1 MDLRQLRYFIKVVE
15 CGNITRASETLHI
28 AQPAISQQMRNLEQD
43 MGMQLLERSV
53 HGVVPTAAGQ
63 TLYRHAI
70 ELLRQADGTHELL
83 RQDAEFPQGKVSVGM
98 PSSTARMLAIPLA
111 RTIRSRYPG
120 IKLELIDSPSAEL
133 GRLITVGRVALA
145 VNVDVV
151 ETRGMAFRRL
161 LTETLYLVAWPEFSL
176 PDEPVSI
183 EALAKMPL
191 VLPCAPNT
199 IRSRVEF
206 ALQEAGLKCEVE
218 FEANSTDLLFSAV
231 KAQLGVTIL
240 PWAAAHVELV
250 QHRLKLAR
258 IDHRLFKRDLS
269 LCWHDTVVES
279 NAVQKVKS
287 TIFELFE
294 AFKRQPGWADE
305 PVKGRNLQD
314 Y

>member
-15 CGNITRASETLHI
+15 CGNITRASEALHI
-28 AQPAISQQMRNLEQD
+28 AQPAISQQMRNLELD
-43 MGMQLLERSV
+43 MDMQLLERSV

-70 ELLRQADGTHELL
+70 ELLRLADGTQELL

-120 IKLELIDSPSAEL
+120 IKLELIDAPSADL

-151 ETRGMAFRRL
+151 ETRGVASQRL
-161 LTETLYLVAWPEFSL
+161 FTETLFLVAWPEFSL

-183 EALAKMPL
+183 DALAKMPL

-199 IRSRVEF
+199 IRSRVES
-206 ALQEAGLKCEVE
+206 ALHEVGLQCDIQ
-218 FEANSTDLLFSAV
+218 FEANSTDLLFAAV
-231 KAQLGVTIL
+231 LAKLGVTIL
-240 PWAAAHVELV
+240 PGAAARVELE
-250 QHRLKLAR
+250 QHKLKLAR
-258 IDHRLFKRDLS
+258 IDHRLFTRDLS
-269 LCWHDTVVES
+269 LCWHDTVVQS
-279 NAVQKVKS
+279 NAVQKVKAI
-287 TIFELFE
+287 IFELFDE
-294 AFKRQPGWADE
+294 FERQPGWAD
-305 PVKGRNLQD
+305 GQ
-314 Y
+314 

>member
-1 MDLRQLRYFIKVVE
+1 
-15 CGNITRASETLHI
+15 
-28 AQPAISQQMRNLEQD
+28 
-43 MGMQLLERSV
+43 
-53 HGVVPTAAGQ
+53 
-63 TLYRHAI
+63 
-70 ELLRQADGTHELL
+70 
-83 RQDAEFPQGKVSVGM
+83 
-98 PSSTARMLAIPLA
+98 
-111 RTIRSRYPG
+111 
-120 IKLELIDSPSAEL
+120 
-133 GRLITVGRVALA
+133 
-145 VNVDVV
+145 
-151 ETRGMAFRRL
+151 MAFRRL

-176 PDEPVSI
+176 SDEPVSI

-191 VLPCAPNT
+191 VLPCDPNT

>member
-1 MDLRQLRYFIKVVE
+1 MDLRQLRYFVKVIE
-15 CGNITRASETLHI
+15 CGNITRASEALHI
-28 AQPAISQQMRNLEQD
+28 AQPAISQQMRNLELD
-43 MGMQLLERSV
+43 MGMPLLERSV
-53 HGVVPTAAGQ
+53 HGVVATAAGQ

-70 ELLRQADGTHELL
+70 ELLRQADGTREML
-83 RQDAEFPQGKVSVGM
+83 RQDADFPQGKVSVGM

-111 RTIRSRYPG
+111 RAIGQRYPG
-120 IKLELIDSPSAEL
+120 IKLELIDAPSAEL

-151 ETRGMAFRRL
+151 ETRGMAFQRL
-161 LTETLYLVAWPEFSL
+161 LTETLYLVAWPEFEL
-176 PDEPVSI
+176 AEDPVSI

-199 IRSRVEF
+199 IRNRVEF

-231 KAQLGVTIL
+231 KAQLGVTVL
-240 PWAAAHVELV
+240 PWAAAHAELG
-250 QHRLKLAR
+250 QQRLKLAR

-279 NAVQKVKS
+279 NAVQKVKA
-287 TIFELFE
+287 TIIELFE
-294 AFKRQPGWADE
+294 AFGRQPGWAD
-305 PVKGRNLQD
+305 GQ
-314 Y
+314 

>member
-1 MDLRQLRYFIKVVE
+1 MDLRQLRYFVKVIE
-15 CGNITRASETLHI
+15 CGNITRASEALHI
-28 AQPAISQQMRNLEQD
+28 AQPAISQQMRNLELD
-43 MGMQLLERSV
+43 MGMPLFERSV
-53 HGVVPTAAGQ
+53 HGVVATAAGQ

-70 ELLRQADGTHELL
+70 ELLRQADGTREML
-83 RQDAEFPQGKVSVGM
+83 RQDADFPQGKVSVGM

-111 RTIRSRYPG
+111 RAIGQRYPG
-120 IKLELIDSPSAEL
+120 IKLELIDAPSAEL

-151 ETRGMAFRRL
+151 ETRGMAFQRL
-161 LTETLYLVAWPEFSL
+161 LTETLYLVAWPEFEL
-176 PDEPVSI
+176 AEDPVSI

-199 IRSRVEF
+199 IRNRVEF

-240 PWAAAHVELV
+240 PWAAAHAELV
-250 QHRLKLAR
+250 QQRLKLAR

-279 NAVQKVKS
+279 NAVQKVKA
-287 TIFELFE
+287 TIIELFE
-294 AFKRQPGWADE
+294 AFGRQPGWAD
-305 PVKGRNLQD
+305 GQ
-314 Y
+314 

>member
-1 MDLRQLRYFIKVVE
+1 MAQEVPMDLRQLRYFVKVIE
-15 CGNITRASETLHI
+15 CGNITRASEALHI
-28 AQPAISQQMRNLEQD
+28 AQPAISQQMRNLELD
-43 MGMQLLERSV
+43 MGMPLLERSV
-53 HGVVPTAAGQ
+53 HGVVATAAGQ

-70 ELLRQADGTHELL
+70 ELLRQADGTREML
-83 RQDAEFPQGKVSVGM
+83 RQDADFPQGKVSVGM

-111 RTIRSRYPG
+111 RAIGQRYPG
-120 IKLELIDSPSAEL
+120 IKLELIDAPSAEL

-151 ETRGMAFRRL
+151 ETRGMAFQRL
-161 LTETLYLVAWPEFSL
+161 LTETLYLVAWPEFEL
-176 PDEPVSI
+176 AEDPVSI

-199 IRSRVEF
+199 IRNRVEF

-231 KAQLGVTIL
+231 KAQLGVTVL
-240 PWAAAHVELV
+240 PWAAAHAELG
-250 QHRLKLAR
+250 QQRLKLAR

-279 NAVQKVKS
+279 NAVQKVKA
-287 TIFELFE
+287 TIIELFE
-294 AFKRQPGWADE
+294 AFGRQPGWAD
-305 PVKGRNLQD
+305 GQ
-314 Y
+314 

>member
-1 MDLRQLRYFIKVVE
+1 MALEVRVDLRQLRYFIKVVE
-15 CGNITRASETLHI
+15 CGNITRASEALHI
-28 AQPAISQQMRNLEQD
+28 AQPAISQQMRNLERD
-43 MGMQLLERSV
+43 MDMQLLERSV

-70 ELLRQADGTHELL
+70 ELLRQADGTQELL

-120 IKLELIDSPSAEL
+120 IKLELIDAPSAEL

-145 VNVDVV
+145 VNVDAVD
-151 ETRGMAFRRL
+151 TRGVAFQRL
-161 LTETLYLVAWPEFSL
+161 FTETLYLVAWPEFAL

-183 EALAKMPL
+183 EALAQMPL

-206 ALQEAGLKCEVE
+206 ALQEAGQHCEVE
-218 FEANSTDLLFSAV
+218 FEANSTDLLLSAV

-240 PWAAAHVELV
+240 PWAAAHVELE

-258 IDHRLFKRDLS
+258 INHRLFTRDLS

-279 NAVQKVKS
+279 NAVQKVKA

-294 AFKRQPGWADE
+294 AFRRQPGWAD
-305 PVKGRNLQD
+305 GQ
-314 Y
+314 

>member
-1 MDLRQLRYFIKVVE
+1 MDLRQLRYFVKVIE
-15 CGNITRASETLHI
+15 CGNITRASEALHI
-28 AQPAISQQMRNLEQD
+28 AQPAISQQMRNLELD
-43 MGMQLLERSV
+43 MGMPLLERSV
-53 HGVVPTAAGQ
+53 HGVVATAAGQ

-70 ELLRQADGTHELL
+70 ELLRQADGTREML
-83 RQDAEFPQGKVSVGM
+83 RQDADFPQGKVSVGM

-111 RTIRSRYPG
+111 RAIGQRYPG
-120 IKLELIDSPSAEL
+120 IKLELIDAPSAEL

-151 ETRGMAFRRL
+151 ETRGMAFQRL
-161 LTETLYLVAWPEFSL
+161 LTETLYLVAWPEFEL
-176 PDEPVSI
+176 AEDPVSI

-231 KAQLGVTIL
+231 KAQLGVTVL
-240 PWAAAHVELV
+240 PWAAAHAELG
-250 QHRLKLAR
+250 QQRLKLAR

-279 NAVQKVKS
+279 NAVQKVKA
-287 TIFELFE
+287 TIIELFE
-294 AFKRQPGWADE
+294 AFGHQPGWAD
-305 PVKGRNLQD
+305 GQ
-314 Y
+314 

>member
-1 MDLRQLRYFIKVVE
+1 MNQEVPMDLRQLRYFVKVIE
-15 CGNITRASETLHI
+15 CGNITRASEALHI
-28 AQPAISQQMRNLEQD
+28 AQPAISQQMRNLELD

-70 ELLRQADGTHELL
+70 ELLRQADGTREML
-83 RQDAEFPQGKVSVGM
+83 RQDADFPQGKVSVGM

-111 RTIRSRYPG
+111 RAIGQRYPG
-120 IKLELIDSPSAEL
+120 IKLELIDAPSAEL

-151 ETRGMAFRRL
+151 ETRGMAFQRL
-161 LTETLYLVAWPEFSL
+161 LTETLYLVAWPEFEL
-176 PDEPVSI
+176 AEDPVSI

-199 IRSRVEF
+199 IRNRVEF

-231 KAQLGVTIL
+231 KAQLGVTVL
-240 PWAAAHVELV
+240 PWAAAHAELG
-250 QHRLKLAR
+250 QQRLKLAR

-279 NAVQKVKS
+279 NAVQKVKA
-287 TIFELFE
+287 TIIELFE
-294 AFKRQPGWADE
+294 AFGRQPGWAD
-305 PVKGRNLQD
+305 GQ
-314 Y
+314 

>member
-1 MDLRQLRYFIKVVE
+1 MDLRQLRYFVKVIE
-15 CGNITRASETLHI
+15 CGNITRASEALHI
-28 AQPAISQQMRNLEQD
+28 AQPAISQQMRNLELD
-43 MGMQLLERSV
+43 MGMPLLERSV
-53 HGVVPTAAGQ
+53 HGVVATAAGQ

-70 ELLRQADGTHELL
+70 ELLRQADGTREML
-83 RQDAEFPQGKVSVGM
+83 RQDADFPQGKVSVGM

-111 RTIRSRYPG
+111 RAIGQRYPG
-120 IKLELIDSPSAEL
+120 IKLELIDAPSAEL

-151 ETRGMAFRRL
+151 ETRGMAFQRL
-161 LTETLYLVAWPEFSL
+161 LTETLYLVAWPEFEL
-176 PDEPVSI
+176 AEDPVSI

-199 IRSRVEF
+199 IRNRVEF

-231 KAQLGVTIL
+231 KAQLGVTVL
-240 PWAAAHVELV
+240 PWAAAHAELV
-250 QHRLKLAR
+250 QQRLKLAR

-279 NAVQKVKS
+279 NAVQKVKA
-287 TIFELFE
+287 TIIELFE
-294 AFKRQPGWADE
+294 AFGRQPGWAD
-305 PVKGRNLQD
+305 GQ
-314 Y
+314 

>member
-1 MDLRQLRYFIKVVE
+1 MDLRQLRYFVKVIE
-15 CGNITRASETLHI
+15 CGNITRASEALHI
-28 AQPAISQQMRNLEQD
+28 AQPAISQQMRNLELD
-43 MGMQLLERSV
+43 MGMPLLERSV
-53 HGVVPTAAGQ
+53 HGVVATAAGQ

-70 ELLRQADGTHELL
+70 ELLRQADGTREML
-83 RQDAEFPQGKVSVGM
+83 RQDADFPRAKSRSACPRV
-98 PSSTARMLAIPLA
+98 PHACWPFPWRAIGQ
-111 RTIRSRYPG
+111 RYPG
-120 IKLELIDSPSAEL
+120 IKLELIDAPSAEL

-151 ETRGMAFRRL
+151 ETRGMAFQRL
-161 LTETLYLVAWPEFSL
+161 LTETLYLVAWPEFEL
-176 PDEPVSI
+176 AEDPVSI

-240 PWAAAHVELV
+240 PWAAAHAELG
-250 QHRLKLAR
+250 QQRLKLAR

-279 NAVQKVKS
+279 NAVQKVKA
-287 TIFELFE
+287 TIIELFE
-294 AFKRQPGWADE
+294 AFGRQPGWAD
-305 PVKGRNLQD
+305 GQ
-314 Y
+314 

>member
-15 CGNITRASETLHI
+15 CGNITRASEALHI
-28 AQPAISQQMRNLEQD
+28 AQPAISQQMRNLERD
-43 MGMQLLERSV
+43 MDMQLLERSV

-70 ELLRQADGTHELL
+70 ELLRQADGTQELL

-120 IKLELIDSPSAEL
+120 IKLELIDAPSADL

-145 VNVDVV
+145 VNVDAVD
-151 ETRGMAFRRL
+151 TRGMAMQRL
-161 LTETLYLVAWPEFSL
+161 FTETLYLVAWPEFSL
-176 PDEPVSI
+176 PDGPVSI

-199 IRSRVEF
+199 IRSRVESAF
-206 ALQEAGLKCEVE
+206 QEAGLHCEVE

-231 KAQLGVTIL
+231 LAKLGVTIL
-240 PWAAAHVELV
+240 PWAAAHVELE

-258 IDHRLFKRDLS
+258 IDHRLFTRDLS

-279 NAVQKVKS
+279 NAVQKVKA
-287 TIFELFE
+287 TIFELFKD
-294 AFKRQPGWADE
+294 FGRQPGWAA
-305 PVKGRNLQD
+305 GR
-314 Y
+314 

>member
-1 MDLRQLRYFIKVVE
+1 MDLRQLRYFVKVIE
-15 CGNITRASETLHI
+15 CGNITRASEALHI
-28 AQPAISQQMRNLEQD
+28 AQPAISQQMRNLELD
-43 MGMQLLERSV
+43 MGMPLLERSV
-53 HGVVPTAAGQ
+53 HGVVATAAGQ

-70 ELLRQADGTHELL
+70 ELLRQADGTREML
-83 RQDAEFPQGKVSVGM
+83 RQDADFPQGKVSVGM

-111 RTIRSRYPG
+111 RAVGQRYPG
-120 IKLELIDSPSAEL
+120 IKLELIDAPSAEL

-151 ETRGMAFRRL
+151 ETRGMAFQRL
-161 LTETLYLVAWPEFSL
+161 LTETLYLVAWPEFEL
-176 PDEPVSI
+176 AEDPVSI

-199 IRSRVEF
+199 IRNRVEF

-240 PWAAAHVELV
+240 PWAAAHAELV
-250 QHRLKLAR
+250 QQRLKLAR

-279 NAVQKVKS
+279 NAVQKVKA
-287 TIFELFE
+287 TIIELFE
-294 AFKRQPGWADE
+294 AFGRQPGWAD
-305 PVKGRNLQD
+305 GQ
-314 Y
+314 

>member
-1 MDLRQLRYFIKVVE
+1 MDLRQLRYFVKVIE
-15 CGNITRASETLHI
+15 CGNITRASEALHI
-28 AQPAISQQMRNLEQD
+28 AQPAISQQMRNLELD
-43 MGMQLLERSV
+43 MGMPLLERSV
-53 HGVVPTAAGQ
+53 HGVVATAAGQ

-70 ELLRQADGTHELL
+70 ELLRQVDGTREML
-83 RQDAEFPQGKVSVGM
+83 RQDADFPQGKVSVGM

-111 RTIRSRYPG
+111 RAIGQRYPG
-120 IKLELIDSPSAEL
+120 IKLELIDAPSAEL

-151 ETRGMAFRRL
+151 ETRGMAFQRL
-161 LTETLYLVAWPEFSL
+161 LTETLYLVAWPEFEL
-176 PDEPVSI
+176 AEDPVSI

-199 IRSRVEF
+199 IRNRVEF

-240 PWAAAHVELV
+240 PWAAAHAELV
-250 QHRLKLAR
+250 QQRLKLAR

-279 NAVQKVKS
+279 NAVQKVKA
-287 TIFELFE
+287 TIIELFE
-294 AFKRQPGWADE
+294 AFGRQPGWAD
-305 PVKGRNLQD
+305 GQ
-314 Y
+314 